1 MRIKKRK
8 KIGSHIRNIDS
19 NFRAI
24 RKIREV
30 RKIEWKINK
39 KSRGFRKLVL
49 EEEEKKDV
57 TES

>member
-24 RKIREV
+24 RKIRGV
-30 RKIEWKINK
+30 RKTHRMENK
-39 KSRGFRKLVL
+39 
-49 EEEEKKDV
+49 
-57 TES
+57 